1 MAKLNFYLKNI
12 KAKKTSVILSITYDS
27 NQCRYY
33 TGVSIEPNKWNSK
46 KQEIKSQ
53 VQQSLLQNKSLKK
66 IKDVSESCYWELV
79 NDGIHIDN
87 DILKYKISEKL
98 TPTPILSFYLFVEDF
113 LNDNKQFKK
122 TTIADY
128 RRTISL
134 IKEFEESKK
143 YKITFDSITM
153 RFYDKFK
160 AFIMGDLSHSTN
172 TFGKRIKVIKTL
184 LRASYDRGY
193 HTNNIFDNKGFKK
206 LEEIKK
212 KVYLTLEEIRLLE
225 VVDLIP
231 RLDKI
236 RDCFLIMCYSGLRIS
251 DLKAVNKSNIDEDK
265 NTTLHIQMY
274 KGQGFLSIPIM
285 PKALAIIKKHDYK
298 LPIISENKM
307 NKYIKEAGKEAGIDD
322 IFMQDGF
329 SYKKYEKISNH
340 TARRT
345 FATLSHL
352 HSDLG
357 IRDLMQ
363 LFGHK
368 KESTF
373 QRYVQVKKPI
383 DTQKIIDIFGGSLK
397 KVS

>member
-160 AFIMGDLSHSTN
+160 AFIMGDLSQSTN